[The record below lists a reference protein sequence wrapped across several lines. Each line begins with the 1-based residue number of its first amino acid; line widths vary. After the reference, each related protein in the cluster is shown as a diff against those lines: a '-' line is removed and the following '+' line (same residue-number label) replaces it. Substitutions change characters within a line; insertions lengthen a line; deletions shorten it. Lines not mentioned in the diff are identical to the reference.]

1 MSSAIRADF
10 PILRQ
15 KVHGKPLVYLDNG
28 ASAQKPRAVL
38 DTIQRAYAEEYA
50 NVHRGLHYLSNLSTA
65 NFEKARET
73 VRALHQCPL
82 RRRDHLHPQRH
93 RSHQS
98 GGELLWRPAYRRG
111 RRDRAFHHGAPFQH
125 RALVFPEGAAR
136 RRPEMGA
143 DLRRRRAAARQVR
156 GAAHP
161 AHQDGRH
168 HPYVERAR
176 HHRPHQGG
184 GPHGAHPRHPRAGR
198 RRARRGAP
206 SGRCSGS
213 RLRLLCLHRP

>member
-1 MSSAIRADF
+1 MAPRRRSRERCSTLF
-10 PILRQ
+10 STPTQ
-15 KVHGKPLVYLDNG
+15 KNTPTSIAGCITSQPRHREFREG
-28 ASAQKPRAVL
+28 AR
-38 DTIQRAYAEEYA
+38 D
-50 NVHRGLHYLSNLSTA
+50 G
-65 NFEKARET
+65 AR
-73 VRALHQCPL
+73 LPQCPL

-93 RSHQS
+93 RGHQS
-98 GGELLWRPAYRRG
+98 GGAAPMARPHIG
-111 RRDRAFHHGAPFQH
+111 EGDEIVLSIMEHHSNIVPWYFLK
-125 RALVFPEGAAR
+125 RAAR

-176 HHRPHQGG
+176 HHRPDQGG
-184 GPHGAHPRHPRAGR
+184 GPHGARPRHPRAGR
-198 RRARRGAP
+198 RRARRGA
-206 SGRCSGS
+206 SAGRCAGS